1 MQGNRLA
8 PKCRSDSVPVARS
21 GILTRMGMRPLVA
34 LVAIMLVVS
43 GCGAGGSPAPGAS
56 CQPGLVQAGETYRP
70 ATDAPPDLSAGEA
83 VPNANL
89 LGCQDAGQ
97 ATGGGGPVDAWRAS
111 GKGDDYLVTL
121 TACAQAEGTS
131 AAADCDPDASR
142 YNLWKRETAA
152 S

>member
-89 LGCQDAGQ
+89 SSPFFGVVTGTLRTATPRQIQLGA
-97 ATGGGGPVDAWRAS
+97 
-111 GKGDDYLVTL
+111 KL
-121 TACAQAEGTS
+121 TF
-131 AAADCDPDASR
+131 
-142 YNLWKRETAA
+142 
-152 S
+152 